1 MTFIE
6 LQNQLDSD
14 LEINADNISEKSMA
28 LSRIYQKYL
37 RLLSSEKLSQ
47 AKLEQQRLELYSALY
62 VDLQKNGYDGFDVG
76 KQKNNIDQ
84 FINLKPEYRKLLE
97 VIAKNEIYI
106 KHIELS
112 LENIAKTSFNIANY
126 ISLQKLNQGIV

>member
-1 MTFIE
+1 MTFAE
-6 LQNQLDSD
+6 LQDQLDSD
-14 LEINADNISEKSMA
+14 LEISADNISEKSMA
-28 LSRIYQKYL
+28 LARIYQKYL
-37 RLLSSEKLSQ
+37 RLLSAEKLSQ
-47 AKLEQQRLELYSALY
+47 TKLEQQRTELYSKLY
-62 VDLQKNGYDGFDVG
+62 VELQKNGYDGFDVG

-84 FINLKPEYRKLLE
+84 YINLKPEYRQI
-97 VIAKNEIYI
+97 VQVMAKNEIYI